1 MMEWKGFDLKGDS
14 LRDSFASRTSK
25 TVKGGDRTSHRLQQ
39 IPLNLSKIRQRS
51 SPQNLTH
58 HANLNI

>member
-1 MMEWKGFDLKGDS
+1 MMEWKGFALEGD
-14 LRDSFASRTSK
+14 RASK

-39 IPLNLSKIRQRS
+39 IPLNLSKIRQPS